1 MHGRSH
7 PRRKTLIPP
16 WGEVQEHAYAPSVMR
31 MPARM
36 YPIVVHSQSYRAQGV
51 SFSILTNDQLLIN
64 NNPCLCTQVCSG
76 CYLDEVGNLVLG
88 TGVTNDGQDL
98 RVVVLRDVGEQMVHS
113 LVVQASG
120 DAGPNVR
127 VVGVI
132 LSGLDLHGSPVL
144 LDDSVLVGQGPL
156 NLLNDMVSLEGQCKP
171 VGRDHVGDGEED
183 QNLLEREDLKG
194 HVDAV
199 PEEED
204 LASPEH
210 DGVPERDG
218 VDTDGIVDADKVEDV
233 YILNTDF
240 EGQQS
245 VEERHKHVLVDMVP
259 EPLLAGL
266 DATDIAL
273 CGRNIRVGSCNV
285 GIRVVSKHVLVHP
298 NQVRSAIEKVVSR
311 SQNLPHS
318 RVMSRY

>member
-1 MHGRSH
+1 M
-7 PRRKTLIPP
+7 P
-16 WGEVQEHAYAPSVMR
+16 VYASV
-31 MPARM
+31 
-36 YPIVVHSQSYRAQGV
+36 
-51 SFSILTNDQLLIN
+51 F
-64 NNPCLCTQVCSG
+64 G

-88 TGVTNDGQDL
+88 TGVTNDRQDL
-98 RVVVLRDVGEQMVHS
+98 GVVVLRNVGEQMVDS

-144 LDDSVLVGQGPL
+144 LDDSVLIGQRPL
-156 NLLNDMVSLEGQCKP
+156 NLLNNVVGLEGQCKP
-171 VGRDHVGDGEED
+171 VGRDHIGNGEED
-183 QNLLEREDLKG
+183 QNLLKREDLKR

-218 VDTDGIVDADKVEDV
+218 VDTNGIVRADEVEDV
-233 YILNTDF
+233 DILNTDL

-245 VEERHKHVLVDMVP
+245 VEERHKHVLVDVVP
-259 EPLLAGL
+259 EPLLARL

-273 CGRNIRVGSCNV
+273 CRGNIRVGSCNV
-285 GIRVVSKHVLVHP
+285 GVRVVSKHVLVHP
-298 NQVRSAIEKVVSR
+298 DQVRSAVEKVVSR

-318 RVMSRY
+318 RVVSC